1 MLIKLVV
8 DRTCKISKQI
18 AVVNRTFK
26 VSKPA
31 VDDVEKLVVNT
42 TCKISKPA
50 VDNPAS
56 IRGTLRNECAVENN
70 RRTGNLQAHGLKT
83 GHNTARLTTVALV
96 DVDRQTSPVAPY
108 PWREGSLEEAY
119 GVGRRSWG
127 WSGVCEK
134 GMGHGLLP
142 GSPSFTEK
150 AEGSL
155 RISIILCCR
164 GEGCRRRSVG
174 RRPQNHRW

>member
-1 MLIKLVV
+1 MKN
-8 DRTCKISKQI
+8 TQ
-18 AVVNRTFK
+18 FGK
-26 VSKPA
+26 VF
-31 VDDVEKLVVNT
+31 V
-42 TCKISKPA
+42 
-50 VDNPAS
+50 PAS
-56 IRGTLRNECAVENN
+56 IRGTLRNECDVENS
-70 RRTGNLQAHGLKT
+70 RRTGNLQAHRLKT

-108 PWREGSLEEAY
+108 SWREGSLEEAH
-119 GVGRRSWG
+119 GVGRSWG

-155 RISIILCCR
+155 RISIICL
-164 GEGCRRRSVG
+164 
-174 RRPQNHRW
+174 